1 MLYYSRKEMVSYTC
15 DRLKQLADSIYAVYP
30 QKYKD
35 IILGMAK
42 TSELGIEKQI
52 VLNALEFFPKI
63 DNFVPHCS
71 GIGVW
76 GDYTSGGPLI
86 FGRNNDD
93 DTLYKAFGGYTV
105 VAISHR
111 MRFRSVRCCLPS
123 EIISFP
129 GLCLIVEEEAPTSTH
144 PPAPY
149 KNFVS
154 GENKESDML
163 ILYPDR

>member
-52 VLNALEFFPKI
+52 VLNALEFFP
-63 DNFVPHCS
+63 N
-71 GIGVW
+71 
-76 GDYTSGGPLI
+76 YTSGGPLI